1 MKKRITYS
9 TLAAVLI
16 AAVFLTAGL
25 LTASHR
31 APEPTAAPV
40 ETSAHPTVVP
50 PTPEPTPEPTLPPEI
65 TPPASHP
72 ADAASASDVHLHPGL
87 PASNSDLS
95 SAAAQATESAP
106 PAEAKK

>member
-9 TLAAVLI
+9 TLAAVLV

-31 APEPTAAPV
+31 APEPTDAPV
-40 ETSAHPTVVP
+40 SPPVQTPTAT
-50 PTPEPTPEPTLPPEI
+50 PTPEPTPTPTPEPEI

-87 PASNSDLS
+87 PASNSDLVP
-95 SAAAQATESAP
+95 AAAQTDAP
-106 PAEAKK
+106 ETGA